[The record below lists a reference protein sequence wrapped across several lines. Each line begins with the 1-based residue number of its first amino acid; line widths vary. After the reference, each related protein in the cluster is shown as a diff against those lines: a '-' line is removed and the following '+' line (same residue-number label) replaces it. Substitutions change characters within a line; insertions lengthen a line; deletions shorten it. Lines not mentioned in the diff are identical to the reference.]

1 MYEAQCIAMGSGV
14 SQVAN
19 RLNTAFNG
27 SGSYFIAEQET
38 QIRIRKGNT
47 LQWVCWKS
55 THI

>member
-47 LQWVCWKS
+47 LQWVC
-55 THI
+55 